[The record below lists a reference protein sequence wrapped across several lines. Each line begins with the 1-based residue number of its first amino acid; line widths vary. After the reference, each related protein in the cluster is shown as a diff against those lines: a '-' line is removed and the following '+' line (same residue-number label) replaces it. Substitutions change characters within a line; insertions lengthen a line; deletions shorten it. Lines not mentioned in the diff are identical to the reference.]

1 MKTSYT
7 QHTPITVIPCS
18 LHSIAMV
25 TITTVP
31 IKGGHSVKINKYSK
45 LMLKKTQNLISV
57 FKLVH
62 DMIQN

>member
-45 LMLKKTQNLISV
+45 LMLKKKPK
-57 FKLVH
+57 F
-62 DMIQN
+62 D